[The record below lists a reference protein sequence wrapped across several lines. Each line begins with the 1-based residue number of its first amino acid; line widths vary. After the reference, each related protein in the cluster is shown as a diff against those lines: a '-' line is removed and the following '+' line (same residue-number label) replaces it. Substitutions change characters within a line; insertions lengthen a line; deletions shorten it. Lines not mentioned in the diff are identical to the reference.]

1 MNQYYKELMAL
12 KEAEE
17 FKAVV
22 ERWRILSENIKEL
35 PTDAPIVLPD
45 MLWIAKSGVGKTN
58 LLRLMCEYLSSKPNL
73 MDFYGDVKFF
83 EFLLGY
89 CPPNRHFTELGR
101 LMDAVNNAAGFR
113 SEFRGVVHINVG
125 EWLDH
130 YEEEHFVSF
139 MEYLA
144 LNSDQWLIVLS
155 LYSEDEEKL
164 HNFAAFLSMYIRL
177 ERVALSLPRSEDL
190 LDYVE
195 SVLGKY
201 GLSVD
206 KEARQLLCGTIEVIR
221 NNKYFDGFKSIRM
234 LCQDIAYA
242 MFSREN
248 MPGYRLTADM
258 LAEFSANSA
267 YVHRTVANIEK
278 INRIGFGD

>member
-1 MNQYYKELMAL
+1 MNQYYKQIMAL
-12 KEAEE
+12 KEAAE

-22 ERWRILSENIKEL
+22 ERWRILSDNIKEL
-35 PTDAPIVLPD
+35 STDAPIVLPD
-45 MLWIAKSGVGKTN
+45 MLWIARSGVGKTN

-83 EFLLGY
+83 EFLLSY
-89 CPPNRHFTELGR
+89 CPPNRHFTELER
-101 LMDAVNNAAGFR
+101 LMDAAHNAAGFR

-130 YEEEHFVSF
+130 YEEENFVSF

-144 LNSDQWLIVLS
+144 INSDKWLIVLS
-155 LYSEDEEKL
+155 LYSDDEEKL
-164 HNFAAFLSMYIRL
+164 HNFTAFLSMYIRL
-177 ERVALSLPRSEDL
+177 ERVALSLPKSEDL

-206 KEARQLLCGTIEVIR
+206 DSARQLLCRSIEVIR
-221 NNKYFDGFKSIRM
+221 SNKYFDGFKSIRM
-234 LCQDIAYA
+234 LCQDIAYS
-242 MFSREN
+242 MFAKAD
-248 MPGYRLTADM
+248 MPGYCLTAAM
-258 LAEFSANSA
+258 LQEFSADSE
-267 YVHRTVANIEK
+267 YVRRTVANFEK
-278 INRIGFGD
+278 VSRIGFGD

>member
-1 MNQYYKELMAL
+1 MNQYYKEIMAL

-22 ERWRILSENIKEL
+22 ERWRVLSENMQTL

-45 MLWIAKSGVGKTN
+45 MLWIARSGVGKTN

-83 EFLLGY
+83 EFLLDY
-89 CPPNRHFTELGR
+89 CPPDRHFTALER

-130 YEEEHFVSF
+130 YEEENFVSF

-164 HNFAAFLSMYIRL
+164 HNFTAFLSMYIRL
-177 ERVALSLPRSEDL
+177 ERVALSLPKSEDL

-201 GLSVD
+201 GLSLD
-206 KEARQLLCGTIEVIR
+206 DSARHLLCGTMEVLR

-242 MFSREN
+242 MFSKEH
-248 MPGYRLTADM
+248 MAGYCLTAAM
-258 LAEFSANSA
+258 LEAFSADSD
-267 YVHRTVANIEK
+267 YVKRTVANFEK
-278 INRIGFGD
+278 VSRIGFGA